1 MKRRYLEDERL
12 SLILFI
18 TIWLLY
24 TVIYMTKNCYSAAMA
39 DLVNEQVLTKSQTG
53 AINAA
58 FYLLYAVFQVI
69 GGFAVD
75 KFSPGRLVFVGFLGA
90 AICNAVIYFNQ
101 NYTVMMITWSINAIV
116 QFGVWPGVFK
126 IISAELAKVHRQK
139 AIFYISIANSAGLI
153 LSYFCAAL
161 VNKWQSNFSISA
173 ISMFLAS
180 VVWFFMYRHAEKR
193 MVTEIIEKPAE
204 KIEKVE
210 KKEKKKSNFIMLMIS
225 TGAVLIMVSNLIQS
239 ILNAGLKALTPVMIM
254 ESYDEIS
261 PALANSLNI
270 LLIAGGVIASFVAR
284 KFVFKRV
291 KNEASVMT
299 LFFVLSMPLVVLFA
313 FVGRIPALVLFLD
326 LTIVVAFMTVA
337 SLTVF
342 YVSARFAKYGCDGT
356 ASGVFNA
363 MAALGI
369 VAANFVFTKLADS
382 FGWTVTNYVFIVTAA
397 VGLIV
402 TALAIPL
409 WRKMLKD

>member
-12 SLILFI
+12 SLILFLV
-18 TIWLLY
+18 IWLLY

-58 FYLLYAVFQVI
+58 FYLIYAVFQVI

-101 NYTVMMITWSINAIV
+101 NYTVMMVTWSINAIV

-126 IISAELAKVHRQK
+126 IVSAELAKVHRKK
-139 AIFYISIANSAGLI
+139 AIFYISLANSAGLI

-161 VNKWQSNFSISA
+161 VNRWQSNFSISA

-180 VVWFFMYRHAEKR
+180 FIWYFVYRYAEKR
-193 MVTEIIEKPAE
+193 MVTETIEKPV
-204 KIEKVE
+204 EKVE
-210 KKEKKKSNFIMLMIS
+210 KVKKQENKGNFIMLMIS
-225 TGAVLIMVSNLIQS
+225 TGAVLIMASNFIQS
-239 ILNAGLKALTPVMIM
+239 ILNSGLKALTPVMIM
-254 ESYDEIS
+254 ESYDAIS

-299 LFFVLSMPLVVLFA
+299 LFFILSMPLVVLFA
-313 FVGRIPALVLFLD
+313 LVGRIPAMVLFLD
-326 LTIVVAFMTVA
+326 LTLVVAFMTVA

-382 FGWTVTNYVFIVTAA
+382 FGWTVTNYVFIGTAV

-402 TALAIPL
+402 TAAAIPL